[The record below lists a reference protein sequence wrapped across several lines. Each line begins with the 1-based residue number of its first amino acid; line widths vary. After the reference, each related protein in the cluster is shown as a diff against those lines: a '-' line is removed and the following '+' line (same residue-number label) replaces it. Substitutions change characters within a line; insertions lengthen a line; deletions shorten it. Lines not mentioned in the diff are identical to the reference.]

1 MRGSTPCCAA
11 FFEGERN
18 HEPQIILKGDATD
31 HGGVVLDGIA
41 NSSFDGRELAYLG
54 APVFC
59 AACKTQGVIVS
70 DGGERTMTVMGKVV
84 ALEHD
89 RCQCLCTPQP
99 KLIPSQ
105 GTGTV
110 SG

>member
-1 MRGSTPCCAA
+1 MSRK
-11 FFEGERN
+11 F
-18 HEPQIILKGDATD
+18 ILKGDTTD
-31 HGGVVLDGIA
+31 HGGVVIDGIA

-54 APVFC
+54 GAVFC
-59 AACKTQGVIVS
+59 AACKSPGVIVS

-89 RCQCLCTPQP
+89 LCQCLCTPQP

-105 GTGTV
+105 ATGTI